1 MDINKRKQIGTRI
14 NAALASANMKQKELA
29 KAIGVTDNTISYF
42 VSGSRVP
49 NTEQIIEIAAAL
61 HVSTDYLLGLTDA
74 PTTDRDLRYICDYTG
89 LSEKAVE
96 VLHYYQYHTLAGSP
110 MNVAVAALIEEYD
123 DNIGTNSLLG
133 EIITHPAQPY
143 DYVLTREQVERISD
157 AFERVIGYNSILEP
171 SIDVAGML
179 NAALLDRLQKAVFAF
194 QNYRIHRKSD
204 EVNE

>member
-1 MDINKRKQIGTRI
+1 MSSNSILGKRIEQCRKAEGLTQLQLATELNVQRQI
-14 NAALASANMKQKELA
+14 
-29 KAIGVTDNTISYF
+29 VSYYEN
-42 VSGSRVP
+42 GSRKP
-49 NTEQIIEIAAAL
+49 DIDMLRSLANRF

-74 PTTDRDLRYICDYTG
+74 PTTDKDLRYICDYTG

-96 VLHYYQYHTLAGSP
+96 VMNYYQYHMLAGSP
-110 MNVAVAALIEEYD
+110 MNEAVSALIEEYD
-123 DNIGTNSLLG
+123 DNTGMDGLLSR
-133 EIITHPAQPY
+133 IITHPAQPY
-143 DYVLTREQVERISD
+143 DYALTREQKEQISD
-157 AFERVIGYNSILEP
+157 ALERVIGYNSILEP